1 MKILY
6 FAWLRE
12 RIGKSR
18 ESETPPAEITT
29 VAALLDW
36 LATLSPAHAEAL
48 ETRSVVRVSVNQEFA
63 ESDAAVAAGDEVALF
78 PPMTGG

>member
-12 RIGKSR
+12 RIGKSQ
-18 ESETPPAEITT
+18 ETEAPPAGIST
-29 VAALLDW
+29 VAGLLDW
-36 LATLSPAHAEAL
+36 LAELSPAHAEAL
-48 ETRSVVRVSVNQEFA
+48 ENRSVVRVAINQEFA
-63 ESDAAVAAGDEVALF
+63 EPDAAVAAGDEVGLF